1 LSDITQNKMSLLRED
16 SEGEKMREVFAF
28 IVRIIIGVG
37 LFTSGQKL
45 GNDASALQMIIIFV
59 VAFLLIDVYA
69 ALKNKN
75 SK

>member
-1 LSDITQNKMSLLRED
+1 
-16 SEGEKMREVFAF
+16 MREVFAF